1 MGWHTRRTATSGTH
15 GNTEAAHMAAKRGRT
30 AQRLELGLQLRQL
43 RENCGLGER
52 GGGFTRRQAVQ
63 GLRISEASLQRI
75 EAGALNFRNVG
86 DLRKLLEKYGV
97 TDEGVLESLINL
109 NRESNHQ
116 DWLTQYR
123 GLMPAG
129 MPGFVGLEPEARA
142 MKAYHPTVVYGLLQT
157 EGYARA
163 THELHKPIEEYT
175 SEFIRNSVELR
186 MKRQEVLTGE
196 DPVRLHVILGEAA
209 LRYPVGGT
217 EVMHYQY
224 ARLEELSAWDHI
236 TVQVLPFRRSY
247 RSTNDFA
254 ILDFGD
260 ALPLRVQTDSA
271 WGSVST
277 SDKPREVDRFQR
289 RFDAMVASALPPEDT
304 PDFLHRLEREL

>member
-1 MGWHTRRTATSGTH
+1 
-15 GNTEAAHMAAKRGRT
+15 MAAKRGRT

-43 RENCGLGER
+43 RENCGLGDR
-52 GGGFTRRQAVQ
+52 GGGFTRRQAVV

-75 EAGALNFRNVG
+75 ESGSLNFRNVG
-86 DLRKLLEKYGV
+86 DLRKLLDKYGV
-97 TDEGVLESLINL
+97 TDEEVVESLISL
-109 NRESNHQ
+109 NKESNQQ

-157 EGYARA
+157 EAYALA
-163 THELHKPIEEYT
+163 THELHKPVEEYT
-175 SEFIRNSVELR
+175 SEFIRSSVELR
-186 MKRQEVLTGE
+186 MKRQQVLTRE
-196 DPVRLHVILGEAA
+196 NPVKLHVILGEAA
-209 LRYPVGGT
+209 LRYPVGGA
-217 EVMHYQY
+217 EVMHEQY
-224 ARLEELSAWDHI
+224 AKIEKLAGWDHVTI
-236 TVQVLPFRRSY
+236 QVLPFRRSY

-260 ALPLRVQTDSA
+260 ELPPRVQTDSA

-277 SDKPREVDRFQR
+277 ADKPREVDRFHR
-289 RFDAMVASALPPEDT
+289 RFDAMTASALPPEDT

>member
-1 MGWHTRRTATSGTH
+1 
-15 GNTEAAHMAAKRGRT
+15 MAAKRGRT

-43 RENCGLGER
+43 RENCALGDR
-52 GGGFTRRQAVQ
+52 GGGFTRRQAAQ

-86 DLRKLLEKYGV
+86 DLRKLLDRYGV
-97 TDEGVLESLINL
+97 TDETIIESLISL
-109 NRESNHQ
+109 NRESSTQ

-157 EGYARA
+157 ERYARA

-175 SEFIRNSVELR
+175 TEFIRSSVELR
-186 MKRQEVLTGE
+186 MKRQEVLTRKH
-196 DPVRLHVILGEAA
+196 PVKLHVILGEAA
-209 LRYPVGGT
+209 LRYVVGDAD
-217 EVMHYQY
+217 VMREQY
-224 ARLEELSAWDHI
+224 GRIEELSGWDHVTI
-236 TVQVLPFRRSY
+236 QVLPFRRSY

-254 ILDFGD
+254 LLDFGN
-260 ALPLRVQTDSA
+260 ALPPRVQADSA

-277 SDKPREVDRFQR
+277 SDKPREVDRFNR
-289 RFDAMVASALPPEDT
+289 RFDAMAASALPPEDT
-304 PDFLHRLEREL
+304 PEYLHRLEREL

>member
-1 MGWHTRRTATSGTH
+1 
-15 GNTEAAHMAAKRGRT
+15 MAAKRGRT

-43 RENCGLGER
+43 RENCDAGDHGTGL
-52 GGGFTRRQAVQ
+52 TRKQAVQ

-75 EAGALNFRNVG
+75 ETGSLNFRNVG
-86 DLRKLLEKYGV
+86 DLRKLLTKYGV
-97 TDEGVLESLINL
+97 TDEEVVESLVGL
-109 NRESNHQ
+109 NRDSNQQ

-123 GLMPAG
+123 GLLPAG
-129 MPGFVGLEPEARA
+129 LPGFVGLEPEARS

-157 EGYARA
+157 EAYARA

-186 MKRQEVLTGE
+186 MRRQEVLTRE
-196 DPVRLHVILGEAA
+196 HPVKLHVILGEAA
-209 LRYPVGGT
+209 LRYPVGGA
-217 EVMHYQY
+217 EVMREQY
-224 ARLEELSAWDHI
+224 GRIEELSGWDHI
-236 TVQVLPFRRSY
+236 TIQVLPFRRSY

-254 ILDFGD
+254 ILDFGNE
-260 ALPLRVQTDSA
+260 LPPRVQTDSA

-277 SDKPREVDRFQR
+277 SDKPREVDRFLR
-289 RFDAMVASALPPEDT
+289 RFDAMTASALPPEDT

>member
-1 MGWHTRRTATSGTH
+1 
-15 GNTEAAHMAAKRGRT
+15 MAAKRGRT

-52 GGGFTRRQAVQ
+52 GGGFTRKQAVV

-75 EAGALNFRNVG
+75 ESGSLNFRNVG

-97 TDEGVLESLINL
+97 TDEEVVESLMNL
-109 NRESNHQ
+109 NRDSNQQ

-129 MPGFVGLEPEARA
+129 LPGFVGLEPEARS

-157 EGYARA
+157 EAYARA

-175 SEFIRNSVELR
+175 SEFIRSSVELR
-186 MKRQEVLTGE
+186 MKRQEVLARE
-196 DPVRLHVILGEAA
+196 NPVKLHVILGEAA
-209 LRYPVGGT
+209 LRYPVGGA
-217 EVMHYQY
+217 EVMGEQY
-224 ARLEELSAWDHI
+224 ANIEEVSGWDHI
-236 TVQVLPFRRSY
+236 TIQVLPFRRSY

-254 ILDFGD
+254 ILDFGNE
-260 ALPLRVQTDSA
+260 LPPRVQTDSA

-277 SDKPREVDRFQR
+277 SDKPREVDRFHR
-289 RFDAMVASALPPEDT
+289 RFDAMAASALPPEDT
-304 PDFLHRLEREL
+304 PDFLHRLRREL